1 MKVAKVYGKKD
12 LRLEEI
18 EKPKITRPTDVLI
31 RPKFVGICGSD
42 VHLYH
47 GANPL
52 AILPRIPGHEIVGV
66 VEDLGAEVKGLAV
79 GDHIVIDPIT
89 FCGKCYA
96 CRHNMPNVCDTLVVF
111 GVQGDGGMREYFTIP
126 EKQVLKIDK
135 SLPWEEAI
143 LIEPFTIG
151 ANATLRGDVGI
162 GDTVAV
168 LGAGPIGIAA
178 LKLAKIKGAAVMI
191 TDIVDD
197 KLEFAKKQGADITVN
212 TSKVKL
218 ADAVKEWTKG
228 EGVNKVID
236 AVCVPKMIEEA
247 LDILSP
253 AGTFVNLSFNAAAAQ
268 IPALPITRKQLT
280 IAGSRLQS
288 YQFAN
293 VIRLMEAGTLRGNGL
308 VTQKFAFADIQKAFD
323 FIDANPEKVRKA
335 LLEFF

>member
-1 MKVAKVYGKKD
+1 MKVAKVYAKKD

-18 EKPKITRPTDVLI
+18 EKPSISKPTDVLV

-52 AILPRIPGHEIVGV
+52 AILPRIMGHEIVGV
-66 VEDLGAEVKGLAV
+66 VEDMGKEVKGLAV
-79 GDHIVIDPIT
+79 GDHVVIDPIS

-96 CRHNMPNVCDTLVVF
+96 CRHNMPNVCEQLIVF

-126 EKQVLKIDK
+126 EKQVLKFDK
-135 SLPWEEAI
+135 SLPWEEAV

-151 ANATLRGDVGI
+151 ANATLRGNVGI
-162 GDTVAV
+162 GDTVV
-168 LGAGPIGIAA
+168 VFGAGPIGIAA
-178 LKLAKIKGAAVMI
+178 LKLAKIKGAAVMV

-197 KLEFAKKQGADITVN
+197 KLDFAKKQGADIIVN
-212 TSKVKL
+212 TSKTDL
-218 ADAVKEWTKG
+218 FEAVKDWTKG
-228 EGVNKVID
+228 EGANKVID
-236 AVCVPKMIEEA
+236 AVCVPKMLE
-247 LDILSP
+247 DGVNILSP
-253 AGTFVNLSFNAAAAQ
+253 AGTFVNLSFNATPAQ
-268 IPALPITRKQLT
+268 LAGLPITRKQLT

-293 VIRLMEAGTLRGNGL
+293 VIRLMESGMLRGNGL
-308 VTQKFAFADIQKAFD
+308 VTQKFPFSDIQKAFD
-323 FIDANPEKVRKA
+323 FIDANPAQVRKA

>member
-1 MKVAKVYGKKD
+1 MKAAKVYGKKD

-18 EKPKITRPTDVLI
+18 EKPVITKPDDVLI

-66 VEDLGAEVKGLAV
+66 VEDMGKDVKGLAV
-79 GDHIVIDPIT
+79 GDHVVIDPIS

-96 CRHNMPNVCDTLVVF
+96 CRHNMPNVCASLLVF
-111 GVQGDGGMREYFTIP
+111 GVQQDGGMREYFTIQ
-126 EKQVLKIDK
+126 EKQVLKLDK

-151 ANATLRGDVGI
+151 AQATYRGDVGI
-162 GDTVAV
+162 GDNLVIF
-168 LGAGPIGIAA
+168 GAGPIGIAA
-178 LKLAKIKGAAVMI
+178 LKLAKIKGASVMV
-191 TDIVDD
+191 TDLVDE
-197 KLEFAKKQGADITVN
+197 KLEFAKKNGADIVVN

-218 ADAVKEWTKG
+218 DDAVAEWTKG
-228 EGVNKVID
+228 EGANKVID
-236 AVCVPKMIEEA
+236 AVCIPK
-247 LDILSP
+247 
-253 AGTFVNLSFNAAAAQ
+253 TFEDSIRIASVAATLVVLSFGDAPAQ
-268 IPALPITRKQLT
+268 IACLPITRKQLT
-280 IAGSRLQS
+280 IAGSRLQT

-293 VIRLMEAGTLRGNGL
+293 VIRLMESGALRGNGL
-308 VTQKFAFADIQKAFD
+308 VTHKYKFGEIQKALD
-323 FIDANPEKVRKA
+323 FIDANPEKVKKA